1 MLTGCNGLLTRTA
14 IGRCRLKSCEN
25 AKLRNLTSSSIQARS
40 IFQINAKISINKPT
54 LIKASNSKYLCDNA
68 NNKRL
73 IIGKETVE
81 YNEFEQFRRNESV
94 LIIDVRNPDELRSNG
109 EIPNAINIPLS
120 HISSYFFGENS
131 ELFEEHFGK
140 PLPSSKD
147 PIIVS
152 CKAGVRAEMARKLLS
167 TGSGKTVYTNVA
179 SYGGSYDEWSEKN
192 MQIPKAK

>member
-1 MLTGCNGLLTRTA
+1 MLTGYNRLLTRTTFE
-14 IGRCRLKSCEN
+14 RRLKGCEN
-25 AKLRNLTSSSIQARS
+25 VKLRNTTSSFIQLLP
-40 IFQINAKISINKPT
+40 ILQMNAKISFNIPT
-54 LIKASNSKYLCDNA
+54 SIKINSKYLCDNA
-68 NNKRL
+68 NNKKL

-81 YNEFEQFRRNESV
+81 YTEFEQFRRDESA
-94 LIIDVRNPDELRSNG
+94 LIIDVRNPDELLNNG

-131 ELFEEHFGK
+131 DLFEEHFGI

-179 SYGGSYDEWSEKN
+179 RYGGSYDEWSEKN

>member
-1 MLTGCNGLLTRTA
+1 MLTGYNRLLTSTTF
-14 IGRCRLKSCEN
+14 GRCRLIGCEN
-25 AKLRNLTSSSIQARS
+25 AKLRNIPSSLNQPLPIIQL
-40 IFQINAKISINKPT
+40 NAKLSINKPT
-54 LIKASNSKYLCDNA
+54 LIKIKSKYLCDNA

-81 YNEFEQFRRNESV
+81 YAEFEQFRRDGSA
-94 LIIDVRNPDELRSNG
+94 LIIDVRNPDELLNNG

-131 ELFEEHFGK
+131 DLFQEHFDK

-179 SYGGSYDEWSEKN
+179 RYGGSFDEWSEKK
-192 MQIPKAK
+192 MQISKAK

>member
-1 MLTGCNGLLTRTA
+1 MLTGISRLLTRPTF
-14 IGRCRLKSCEN
+14 GFWRLKGCEN
-25 AKLRNLTSSSIQARS
+25 AKLRNNTSSLIQLLP
-40 IFQINAKISINKPT
+40 ILQINAKISFNRPT
-54 LIKASNSKYLCDNA
+54 LITIKSKYLCDNA
-68 NNKRL
+68 NNKKL

-81 YNEFEQFRRNESV
+81 YTEFEQFRRDESA
-94 LIIDVRNPDELRSNG
+94 LIIDVRNPDELLNNG

-131 ELFEEHFGK
+131 DLFEEHFGI

-179 SYGGSYDEWSEKN
+179 RYGGSYDEWSEKN

>member
-1 MLTGCNGLLTRTA
+1 MLTGYNRLLTRTTF
-14 IGRCRLKSCEN
+14 GRCRLQGCEN
-25 AKLRNLTSSSIQARS
+25 ANLRNIPSSLIQPLP
-40 IFQINAKISINKPT
+40 IIQLNAKLSINKHT
-54 LIKASNSKYLCDNA
+54 LIKSKYLCDSA

-81 YNEFEQFRRNESV
+81 YTEFEQFRRDESA
-94 LIIDVRNPDELRSNG
+94 LIIDVRNPDELLNNG

-120 HISSYFFGENS
+120 QISSYFFGENS
-131 ELFEEHFGK
+131 DLFQEHFGK

-167 TGSGKTVYTNVA
+167 AGSGKTVYTNVA
-179 SYGGSYDEWSEKN
+179 RYGGSYDEWSEKN